1 MSIGLSGSEKETVQ
15 QLRQLGEQAFL
26 DLFESQRESLK
37 RFVNV
42 RIDRRLMRRMD
53 ASDVLQ
59 EAFFESSRRLEGYIA
74 DPQIPP
80 TAWLRR
86 IVRQVI
92 SRLKRDHLQTQCRD
106 VRREAYVTTLAE
118 VDIAEL
124 SQSLSSPLSKLQKV
138 EFQERLAATLKTMS
152 PFEREI
158 LILVHFEDRTV
169 REAAAELDIGLE
181 AAKKRYRRA
190 LARLRNLTES
200 FATASTVQAVKARN
214 S

>member
-1 MSIGLSGSEKETVQ
+1 MSTGLTKSEIEVIQ
-15 QLRQLGEQAFL
+15 RLRQSSEQAFVE
-26 DLFESQRESLK
+26 LFESQRESLK

-53 ASDVLQ
+53 ASDVVQ
-59 EAFFESSRRLEGYIA
+59 EAFFESSRRVASYIT

-86 IVRQVI
+86 VVRQVI
-92 SRLKRDHLQTQCRD
+92 SRLKRDHLETQCRD
-106 VRREAYVTTLAE
+106 VRREAYVSTLAE

-124 SQSLSSPLSKLQKV
+124 SQSLSSPLSKLQKA
-138 EFQERLAATLKTMS
+138 EFQERLAATLKKMS
-152 PFEREI
+152 PIEREI
-158 LILVHFEDRTV
+158 LVLVHFEDRTV

-190 LARLRNLTES
+190 LTRLRSMTES
-200 FATASTVQAVKARN
+200 FAASSTIHAVKSLN